1 MMANLAPEMI
11 NLTTIC
17 FAEPQEI
24 VVDSGFLK
32 SI

>member
-1 MMANLAPEMI
+1 MANLAPEMM

-17 FAEPQEI
+17 FPGPREI

-32 SI
+32 TI